1 MPWEIILP
9 LVVSFIQNF
18 AKSAALP
25 TAPPPEPYLAPLVPV
40 PSAAIKDL
48 QTMLNIVLQLNPPL
62 DEDGWIGP
70 LTEAAIEQA
79 IAKLHSLGIG

>member
-1 MPWEIILP
+1 MPWQIILP
-9 LVVSFIQNF
+9 LVISFMQNF

-40 PSAAIKDL
+40 PSEAIKDL
-48 QTMLNIVLQLNPPL
+48 QLMLNAVLQLDPPL
-62 DEDGWIGP
+62 DADGWIGP
-70 LTEAAIEQA
+70 LTEAAIKQG